1 MFTLVAKK
9 DPSVEEIK
17 ILMREGVD
25 INAKDKK
32 GLTPLLQMAENK
44 SGSGNALEIMNL
56 LIQNGANV
64 NSLDSNKGKNA
75 LLLLCDN
82 HQNHQN
88 ENLKEITG
96 LLMQSGLNVTP
107 ETVTFFKEKYHKE
120 NRDEI
125 LLLLDQLHPDE
136 PVTKRMK
143 FE

>member
-9 DPSVEEIK
+9 DPSLEEIK

-44 SGSGNALEIMNL
+44 KGSGNALEIINL
-56 LIQNGANV
+56 QIQNGANV
-64 NSLDSNKGKNA
+64 NSLDSKGKNA

-88 ENLKEITG
+88 ENLKVIMG

-107 ETVTFFKEKYHKE
+107 ETVTIFKEKYHKE

-125 LLLLDQLHPDE
+125 LLLLDQQHPDE